1 MIPTAQVVAHLA
13 ARGLALPPEPP
24 RPGGAYLPVRAIGG
38 FAFVAAQF
46 PIATPS
52 ADTTAD
58 RTADPRTVARTW
70 TGRLGGN
77 LTTANGV
84 AAAELAALNVLAQ
97 IHHAIGFERVAGL
110 ARFEAYLQTAP
121 GWNDFPAVVD
131 GASNLFLAALGP
143 DAGQHAR
150 ALFGVERLPR
160 DYVLELTA
168 TFALDG

>member
-1 MIPTAQVVAHLA
+1 VIPTAQVVANLG
-13 ARGLALPPEPP
+13 ARGLALPPDPP

-46 PIATPS
+46 PVAPAVAT
-52 ADTTAD
+52 AET
-58 RTADPRTVARTW
+58 RTAARTW
-70 TGRLGGN
+70 TGRLGRE
-77 LTTANGV
+77 LTTADGV

-121 GWNDFPAVVD
+121 GWDDFPAVVD

-143 DAGQHAR
+143 AAGAHAR
-150 ALFGVERLPR
+150 ALYGVERLPR
-160 DYVLELTA
+160 DFVLELAA
-168 TFALDG
+168 TFALDR

>member
-1 MIPTAQVVAHLA
+1 VIPTARVVANLA
-13 ARGLALPPEPP
+13 ARGLALPPDPP
-24 RPGGAYLPVRAIGG
+24 RPGGAYVPVRAIGG

-46 PIATPS
+46 PVATAAATAS
-52 ADTTAD
+52 APTG
-58 RTADPRTVARTW
+58 ARTW
-70 TGRLGGN
+70 TGRLGAT
-77 LTTANGV
+77 LTTENGV

-121 GWNDFPAVVD
+121 DWNDFPKVVD

-143 DAGQHAR
+143 EAGAHAR

-160 DYVLELTA
+160 DYALELVA
-168 TFALDG
+168 TFALDA

>member
-1 MIPTAQVVAHLA
+1 MIPTDQVVANLA
-13 ARGLALPPEPP
+13 ARGFALPLDPP
-24 RPGGAYLPVRAIGG
+24 RPGGAYVPVRAIGG
-38 FAFVAAQF
+38 LAFVAAQF
-46 PIATPS
+46 PVATEGAAPG
-52 ADTTAD
+52 T
-58 RTADPRTVARTW
+58 RTW
-70 TGRLGGN
+70 TGRLGAN
-77 LTTANGV
+77 LTTADGV

-121 GWNDFPAVVD
+121 GWSDFPRVVD
-131 GASNLFLAALGP
+131 GASSLFLAALGNE
-143 DAGQHAR
+143 AGQHAR